1 MELHKIVKNLICS
14 TLIVGQI
21 GLLFYNISWAAPVAT
36 NSARTTSTQS
46 AKQLGNQSG
55 FEYLNNT
62 QRLATSLDYDV
73 GSGDLTISPNAK
85 VANDS
90 KISGER
96 INDINNMTITKQDG
110 SEVKLNVH
118 DLTPDSA
125 NPQNAKKYYNS
136 GSNPNVTEMQ
146 SISLLPET

>member
-62 QRLATSLDYDV
+62 QRLATSLDYDF
-73 GSGDLTISPNAK
+73 
-85 VANDS
+85 
-90 KISGER
+90 
-96 INDINNMTITKQDG
+96 
-110 SEVKLNVH
+110 
-118 DLTPDSA
+118 
-125 NPQNAKKYYNS
+125 
-136 GSNPNVTEMQ
+136 
-146 SISLLPET
+146 